1 MAKKKKFNDFD
12 EMDYGY
18 TCDGEY
24 EDDWDRRSTRKK
36 ATKSDKY
43 RDSRNRKRQ
52 YDFGNDVMDD
62 DE

>member
-12 EMDYGY
+12 DDYSY
-18 TCDGEY
+18 SYDGEY
-24 EDDWDRRSTRKK
+24 EDDWDKRSTRKK

-62 DE
+62 ED